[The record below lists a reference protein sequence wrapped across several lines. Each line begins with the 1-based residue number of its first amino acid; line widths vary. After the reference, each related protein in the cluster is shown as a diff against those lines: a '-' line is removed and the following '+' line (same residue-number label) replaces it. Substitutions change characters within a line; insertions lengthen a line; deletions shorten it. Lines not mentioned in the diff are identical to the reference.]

1 MNRNNDIDPRTLCW
15 IKQESADTLN
25 GVRLQLEAFVENG
38 DTSALVE
45 GVENL
50 NRVRGAVEMV
60 GITGA
65 TMLAAEMHQTAI
77 ALVEDRIE
85 MKKDAAEVLMRG
97 IIQLPAYLEHLYHGN
112 ADVPIILLPVL
123 NDLRAVQNKVLLTE
137 GAFFFADLSVRKP
150 SLVERSGDAP
160 TWDLRTTAKK
170 LRPAYLAALLG
181 IFREIEVA
189 KNLKI
194 MATVIMNLE
203 QASTLEKGEQLWWV
217 SAGLVHSL
225 HSKGLELSVAIKLL
239 LGRIDR
245 QIKRVIDSGEA
256 ALKEQP
262 PDDVLKNLLYYVA
275 RSTSQA
281 TRVLE
286 LKKAFKLE
294 HAIPDARVV
303 DDARDQLIGFNDN
316 LMANVSEQIK
326 EEMLRIKDALDLT
339 LIMNK
344 GDPKTLLPVR
354 ERLRTVAD
362 TLDMLGLQKLARLAR
377 GQDEFL
383 HALMEK
389 GKTLHSE
396 EIMHV
401 AGALLY
407 IESSLVDLSV
417 QGSADL
423 LQGSDGWGGTQ
434 LPEAEFRQLVKL
446 AANEAVTELMKVKD
460 ALGRFVVDTAQLDVL
475 QGVSEALNIVRGV
488 LIILEYERAA
498 RIVEATQQY
507 LTVECLDRKSRPSP
521 RAMELIANS
530 VGAVDYF
537 LESLLEKTVAPD
549 AGLALAE
556 RSLSEL
562 GYPVRRIARDLAAKY
577 EADTVAVAKL
587 AAPKPVIALV
597 NSNKPAEPEPK
608 VEPEGEVDHELIAVF
623 LTEADDEI
631 AAIGINLERWR
642 EHRDDAE
649 ALSALIRSFHTLK
662 GAGRIIGATSIG
674 VLAWS
679 VEELL
684 RRVQEGRVP
693 VATRLFELLY
703 QSMMAFTGLVAQ
715 IRNGDIGAGPS
726 VQPLIDLA
734 RELRQPAQAASQ

>member
-1 MNRNNDIDPRTLCW
+1 MSRNNDIDPRTLSW

-25 GVRLQLEAFVENG
+25 SVRLQLETFVESG
-38 DTSALVE
+38 DVAPLAE
-45 GVENL
+45 CVENL

-65 TMLAAEMHQTAI
+65 TMLAREMRQVAI
-77 ALVEDRIE
+77 ALVDGRID

-97 IIQLPAYLEHLYHGN
+97 VLQLPAYLEHLYHGN

-123 NDLRAVQNKVLLTE
+123 NDLRAVQNIELLTE

-150 SLVERSGDAP
+150 SLVERSSDAP

-181 IFREIEVA
+181 IFRDIEVA
-189 KNLKI
+189 RNLKI
-194 MATVIMNLE
+194 VATVILNLE
-203 QASTLEKGEQLWWV
+203 QASTLEKSVQLWWV

-225 HSKGLELSVAIKLL
+225 HGKGLELSVAVKLL

-245 QIKRVIDSGEA
+245 QIKRVIDAGEV
-256 ALKEQP
+256 ALQEQP

-281 TRVLE
+281 TRVTE

-294 HAIPDARVV
+294 LTIPDAGIVNE
-303 DDARDQLIGFNDN
+303 ARDQLIGFNAN

-326 EEMLRIKDALDLT
+326 EEMLRIKDELDLT
-339 LIMNK
+339 LIAKK
-344 GDPKTLLPVR
+344 GDPATLMPVR
-354 ERLRTVAD
+354 DRLRMVAD
-362 TLDMLGLQKLARLAR
+362 TLDILGLQRLARLAR

-383 HALMEK
+383 QALMDK
-389 GKTLHSE
+389 GKTVHNE
-396 EIMHV
+396 DVMHV

-407 IESSLVDLSV
+407 IESSLYDLSV
-417 QGSADL
+417 QGNADL
-423 LQGSDGWGGTQ
+423 LQGSGGRGGTQ

-460 ALGRFVVDTAQLDVL
+460 ALGRFVVDTAQFDVL
-475 QGVSEALNIVRGV
+475 QDSFEALNIVRGV
-488 LIILEYERAA
+488 LVILEHERPA

-521 RAMELIANS
+521 RAMELVANA

-537 LESLLEKTVAPD
+537 LGSLLEKTVAPD

-556 RSLSEL
+556 RSLNEL
-562 GYPVRRIARDLAAKY
+562 GYPVRRVARDLAAKY
-577 EADTVAVAKL
+577 EAEASGAAKP

-597 NSNKPAEPEPK
+597 NNAKSSGPDPK
-608 VEPEGEVDHELIAVF
+608 VQPEAEVDHELIAVF

-631 AAIGINLERWR
+631 AAIGVNLARWR
-642 EHRDDAE
+642 EHRDDADTM
-649 ALSALIRSFHTLK
+649 SALIRSFHTLK

-693 VATRLFELLY
+693 VNTRLVDLLD
-703 QSMMAFTGLVAQ
+703 QSVTAFTGLVTQ
-715 IRNGDIGAGPS
+715 IRNGDSGVGPS

-734 RELRQPAQAASQ
+734 RELRQPAQVASH